1 MTKRKLHVGTGRDW
15 KKVLKKYVP
24 RTTKRVKKLLE
35 FSIEEGSLSTV
46 CPFNP
51 LRSTCNICHMVF
63 PETKGKLECPCTMFY
78 KNEIKTFV
86 KSILK
91 EKW

>member
-15 KKVLKKYVP
+15 RIILKKYSSG
-24 RTTKRVKKLLE
+24 TTKRVKKLLE
-35 FSIEEGSLSTV
+35 FSIEEGSLSAV
-46 CPFNP
+46 CPFKP

-63 PETKGKLECPCTMFY
+63 PETKSNLECPCSMFY
-78 KNEIKTFV
+78 KNEIKAFV
-86 KSILK
+86 ESILK

>member
-1 MTKRKLHVGTGRDW
+1 MTKRKLHVGTSRDW
-15 KKVLKKYVP
+15 RRILKKYSP
-24 RTTKRVKKLLE
+24 RTIKKVKKLLG
-35 FSIEEGSLSTV
+35 FSMEEGSLSAV

-63 PETKGKLECPCTMFY
+63 PETKSNLECSCSMFY

-86 KSILK
+86 ESILK
-91 EKW
+91 EK